1 MILYKKYVHMEFHRI
16 SIENIEIPS
25 NEIENIEIL
34 FKFDL
39 V

>member
-1 MILYKKYVHMEFHRI
+1 MILYAKYVYMEFHRI